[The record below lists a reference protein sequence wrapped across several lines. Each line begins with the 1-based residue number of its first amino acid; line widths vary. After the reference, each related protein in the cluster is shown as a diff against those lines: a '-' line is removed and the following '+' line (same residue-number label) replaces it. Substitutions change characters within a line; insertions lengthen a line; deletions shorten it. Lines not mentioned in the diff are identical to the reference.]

1 MARARDMREYQ
12 DMVRQAL
19 LEVEDLGHAAEFDEM
34 AEIGEML
41 SVLRHSLQALLG
53 KMEDGTYEFGKDALD
68 FMPLLESHDVDV
80 LPFRYLLQRL
90 NRTHTEGLDHSG
102 EDRAGIEENC

>member
-1 MARARDMREYQ
+1 MARARDMEEYQ

-19 LEVEDLGHAAEFDEM
+19 LEVADLAHAVEFDEM
-34 AEIGEML
+34 AEADDMIA
-41 SVLRHSLQALLG
+41 VVHRSLETLIG
-53 KMEDGTYEFGKDALD
+53 KMEDGTYEFGKGELD

-90 NRTHTEGLDHSG
+90 NRTHTEGLDPSG
-102 EDRAGIEENC
+102 EDRIGIEESC